1 MKITQKDNGEF
12 EIIKIRDAKLED
24 GTIVRIL
31 DDRNKM
37 VISIEG
43 LQTEIDIL
51 TQERDS
57 LSNVI
62 SDKQTLLQTLKDYQK
77 I

>member
-1 MKITQKDNGEF
+1 MKITKKDNGEF

-43 LQTEIDIL
+43 SQTEIDIL
-51 TQERDS
+51 IQERDS